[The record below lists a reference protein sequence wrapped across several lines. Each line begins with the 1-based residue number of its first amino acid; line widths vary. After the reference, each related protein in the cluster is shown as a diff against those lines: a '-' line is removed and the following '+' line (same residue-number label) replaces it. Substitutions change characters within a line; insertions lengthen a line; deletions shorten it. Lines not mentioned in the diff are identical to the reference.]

1 MLMNANQR
9 PAHSLRRRMLPLYA
23 ATVLQGFMLWV
34 PVEKLFQSQIGFTAA
49 TIGLMA
55 AVYGAMVPIMEI
67 PSGILADRW
76 SRRGVLAVAY
86 LALTVSSLV
95 GGLSTN
101 VAVYIVAQ
109 IPLGI
114 YFAMYS
120 GAMDSIVY
128 DTVLEETG
136 SSSSFEQRL
145 GRVRAVES
153 VSLVASA
160 LAGGVIANLLSTRL
174 TYFLTVPFA
183 ALAVFALMR
192 FREPTLHK
200 SAEREPLRGQIALTM
215 RTITRRGAL
224 LPIVALAILTS
235 VTLQTIFEFGPLWL
249 LALSASAIFFGPFWA
264 GLVATLGLSGLLAGR
279 LRLSRR
285 TTLAAVL
292 GAMVVASLTLT
303 TSRSIAV
310 VTVAQI
316 TLALLVGVVSIFV
329 TRVLH
334 DSVPSTIR
342 TGVASGVNAFTWLAF
357 LPFAAV
363 FGLVGNEFGVGRA
376 GWMLTA
382 VVAFAGAILWRVAAR
397 PAPEPAAL
405 EPVEAAPAV
414 AAAGV
419 PA

>member
-1 MLMNANQR
+1 MLMKANRR

-76 SRRGVLAVAY
+76 SRRGVLALAY
-86 LALTVSSLV
+86 LALMVSSLV
-95 GGLSTN
+95 GGLSTS
-101 VAVYIVAQ
+101 VAMYIVAQ
-109 IPLGI
+109 IPLGV

-160 LAGGVIANLLSTRL
+160 LAGGVVANLVSTRL

-183 ALAVFALMR
+183 ALAVLALMR

-200 SAEREPLRGQIALTM
+200 TSEREPLRAQIALTM

-249 LALSASAIFFGPFWA
+249 IALSASAIFFGPFWA

-285 TTLAAVL
+285 ATLAAVL

-303 TSRSIAV
+303 ASHSIAI

-357 LPFAAV
+357 LPFAAM
-363 FGLVGNEFGVGRA
+363 FGLVSNALGVGRA
-376 GWMLTA
+376 GWMVTA
-382 VVAFAGAILWRVAAR
+382 VVVLAGAILWRVAAR
-397 PAPEPAAL
+397 PAPEPTEL
-405 EPVEAAPAV
+405 EPAV
-414 AAAGV
+414 AAVGV
-419 PA
+419 RA